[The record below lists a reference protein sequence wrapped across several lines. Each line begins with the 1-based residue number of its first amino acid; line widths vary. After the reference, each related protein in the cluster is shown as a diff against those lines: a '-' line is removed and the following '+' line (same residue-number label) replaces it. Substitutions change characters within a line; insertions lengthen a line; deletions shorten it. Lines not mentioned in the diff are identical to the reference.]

1 MGSLG
6 AMTIFSIPT
15 DIDAPKLRLFMQRT
29 HQAHLSARIA
39 STMVAATILWFLVDD
54 MAKLFVF
61 AWASLIVVGEVFV
74 TRIIRRH
81 EKELENPTT
90 EVTQRLTR
98 SLFFATGALSSTY
111 GIISLVL
118 AFLPAHG
125 PFVGAVWAMAIL
137 MNISCHHTLHIKMM
151 AWSLPIPTISL
162 TIIGFQMGV
171 GVGLLSVIIVL
182 HTISLTKAAV
192 ISYASLTDAIAD
204 GKAQSE
210 ARAQADAANSAKS
223 DFLANM
229 SHELRTPLNAIIGY
243 SELMRE
249 EAEASE
255 RTQDINDHDKV
266 LGSATRL
273 LRLVNDVLDVA
284 KIESGNMEC
293 EIAPFSVED
302 EVRGACETVRQAIEA
317 NGNKLVV
324 EIDPYI
330 GEVASDAFKFGQCVL
345 NLLSNAAKFTK
356 DGTVT
361 TKAWRGIGADRDT
374 IFVSI
379 TDTGLGMTPAQVGGL
394 FQAFN
399 QADTS
404 ITRRFGG
411 TGLGLSLTRSLARLM
426 GGDVDV
432 TSRPG
437 EGSCFTVTIKS
448 HAVFVQTIEPG
459 QAVIALAS

>member
-1 MGSLG
+1 MN
-6 AMTIFSIPT
+6 IFSIPT
-15 DIDAPKLRLFMQRT
+15 DIDAPTLRLFMQRT
-29 HQAHLSARIA
+29 HQTHLRTRIG
-39 STMVAATILWFLVDD
+39 STLFGALVLALAVSDDIRPFVAA
-54 MAKLFVF
+54 
-61 AWASLIVVGEVFV
+61 WAALIVVAELIITSVVRRCEVELETPTPEITKQV
-74 TRIIRRH
+74 TRN
-81 EKELENPTT
+81 LFL
-90 EVTQRLTR
+90 VT
-98 SLFFATGALSSTY
+98 GMLSAAYSV
-111 GIISLVL
+111 IAIVL
-118 AFLPAHG
+118 ALLPSPG
-125 PFVGAVWAMAIL
+125 PFVAGLWAAAIL
-137 MNISCHHTLHIKMM
+137 MNIASHHTLHTNMM
-151 AWSLPIPTISL
+151 SWSLPVPAFAMCL
-162 TIIGFQMGV
+162 IGFQFGIPAGM
-171 GVGLLSVIIVL
+171 LAATLVL
-182 HTISLTKAAV
+182 QVVSLTRAAV
-192 ISYASLTDAIAD
+192 ASYASLTNAIAE

-293 EIAPFSVED
+293 EIASFCIEG
-302 EVRGACETVRQAIEA
+302 EVRQACETVRPAIES
-317 NGNKLVV
+317 NGNKLAI

-330 GEVASDAFKFGQCVL
+330 GEVVSDAFKFGQCVL

-361 TKAWRGIGADRDT
+361 AKVWRGIAADRDT
-374 IFVSI
+374 IYVSI
-379 TDTGLGMTPAQVGGL
+379 ADTGLGMTPAQVGGL
-394 FQAFN
+394 FQAFS
-399 QADTS
+399 QADNS

-432 TSRPG
+432 TSKPG
-437 EGSCFTVTIKS
+437 EGSCFTISIKS
-448 HAVFVQTIEPG
+448 HADLGQTIEPSP
-459 QAVIALAS
+459 VTIALAS